1 MGSDVLIVGGG
12 IIGLTAAH
20 FLADANLTVTV
31 VDRGEPGRGASWAGA
46 GILPPGD
53 PGRAATPVDRLRAL
67 STSRFAD
74 YSARLRDETGVHNG
88 YSRCGGIEFLRESEM
103 GYLARW
109 LAEGIEVRGDLTPPA
124 PLSEAER
131 GEPSRDGEGL
141 GNSLALSRPCSPLSA
156 SERGAGGV
164 RSLYPCYL
172 PGFAQ
177 VRNPRHLRALI
188 AACLRAGVVVRAH
201 APVAEFVWAGGK
213 VVGVRLATGEVLHA
227 GRIIVAAGAWAGPL
241 LGQLGVAV
249 PVTPVRGQMVLFD
262 AGKPLG
268 GPILL
273 VGKRYVVPRGD
284 GLVLVGASEEPGAG
298 FEAVTTP
305 EAVAELAEFGRALLP
320 GLAGAEIAASW
331 AGLRPGSPDGRPTIG
346 VVPGRPNV
354 VVAGGHF
361 RAGIQQSIG
370 TALLVRDLVLGE
382 PPALPVGPF
391 APDRVVGLPEATAF
405 RS

>member
-1 MGSDVLIVGGG
+1 MKNDVLIVGGG

-20 FLADANLTVTV
+20 FLAGAGLGVTV
-31 VDRGEPGRGASWAGA
+31 LDRDDPGRGASWAGA
-46 GILPPGD
+46 GILPPGN

-67 STSRFAD
+67 STSHFAD
-74 YSARLRDETGVHNG
+74 YSARLREETEIDNG
-88 YSRCGGIEFLRESEM
+88 YARCGGIEFLRESEL

-109 LAEGIEVRGDLTPPA
+109 AAEGIEVRGDLPPPA
-124 PLSEAER
+124 
-131 GEPSRDGEGL
+131 
-141 GNSLALSRPCSPLSA
+141 PLSA
-156 SERGAGGV
+156 SERGAGGG
-164 RSLYPCYL
+164 RSLYPYFL

-188 AACLRAGVVVRAH
+188 AACTRSGVVIRGH
-201 APVAEFVWAGGK
+201 APVHDFIRVENRIF
-213 VVGVRLATGEVLHA
+213 GVRLETGETLSATHF
-227 GRIIVAAGAWAGPL
+227 ILAAGAWAGPL
-241 LGQLGVAV
+241 LTQLGVTI
-249 PVTPVRGQMVLFD
+249 PVEPIRGQMVLFEM
-262 AGKPLG
+262 GTPLG

-273 VGKRYVVPRGD
+273 IGKRYVVPRGD
-284 GLVLVGASEEPGAG
+284 GRVLVGATEEPGAG

-305 EAVAELAEFGRALLP
+305 GGVAELVEFGRALLP
-320 GLAGAEIAASW
+320 ELARAEVAASW

-346 VVPGRPNV
+346 VVANYPNV
-354 VVAGGHF
+354 IVAGGHF

-391 APDRVVGLPEATAF
+391 APDRVVGGPEATAF